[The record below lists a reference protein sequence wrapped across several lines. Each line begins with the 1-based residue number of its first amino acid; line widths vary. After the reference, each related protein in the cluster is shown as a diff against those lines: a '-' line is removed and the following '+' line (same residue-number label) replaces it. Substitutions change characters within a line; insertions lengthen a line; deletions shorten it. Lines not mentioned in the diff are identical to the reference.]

1 MIVQYEFPIIHSP
14 SGFPLFRI
22 TKFTN
27 TETLLIIFLNLPV
40 SVATKR
46 WITRVNTNDAILIVY
61 VD

>member
-14 SGFPLFRI
+14 GAFPLFRI

-27 TETLLIIFLNLPV
+27 TETLLIIFLSLPV

-46 WITRVNTNDAILIVY
+46 WIKRVNTNDTILIVY